1 MILIYGIIK
10 CYQALVIWNKWLYII
25 FVPLWTFFV
34 FLLVLFLQQYT
45 FFSFTVIVI
54 KYFANIYCL

>member
-10 CYQALVIWNKWLYII
+10 CYQTLVIWNKWLYII

-34 FLLVLFLQQYT
+34 FLVLFLQQYT
-45 FFSFTVIVI
+45 FFFLS
-54 KYFANIYCL
+54 LL